1 MKRVCF
7 SGSRISDL
15 LAQGTGK
22 TRMSY
27 IYELAER
34 SIGIENNFTNKQM
47 QHGINNEL
55 DGAQVLINHLG
66 EGSINS
72 DGMGSQVFFPINQY
86 VGSTPDLIHDNWT
99 GDVKCQYSI
108 HGFFEQNDRLVKRYF
123 DQIQCQMLSL
133 KVNKGYLIN
142 YLTKPEVFGEDDYKE
157 YPIPLKDRYFIHEIE
172 PCERTQSD
180 ILEYSEKYYPL
191 IGLCSELMLNAT
203 EISHD
208 EFFYNQFV
216 NKTRY
221 EKLKDINW
229 ENTDRKIYRFGDT
242 FYVERNL
249 RNKL

>member
-34 SIGIENNFTNKQM
+34 SIGIENNFTTKEM

-66 EGSINS
+66 EGCINS

-86 VGSTPDLIHDNWT
+86 VGSTPDLFHDDWT

-108 HGFFEQNDRLVKRYF
+108 FNYFNQCDKLPKSYF
-123 DQIQCQMLSL
+123 DQIQTQMLSL

-157 YPIPLKDRYFIHEIE
+157 YPIPLKDRYYIHEIE
-172 PCERTQSD
+172 PCERTQND

-249 RNKL
+249 RNR